1 MWEMQICGRGKTGQ
15 RVISPLHGP
24 DRGNVKQG
32 KTWGKQ
38 GGERQLRK
46 NKGYIRSCDDSR
58 SRHSNCRA
66 MQEERYT
73 SGVHLAKGYQSLMPY
88 TDGNELSKPRDGMRG
103 RNAALRIIAEKGKS
117 SSGVS
122 AKGEKNGSAKKAPR
136 YERAAFYRLWPAP
149 TRTVRGS
156 TSSEWWPCC
165 ADMFRLK
172 GELDA
177 GLAKKDGGA
186 MEGEEEDCAAAR

>member
-46 NKGYIRSCDDSR
+46 KKGYIRSCDDSR

-103 RNAALRIIAEKGKS
+103 RNALHCALSR
-117 SSGVS
+117 
-122 AKGEKNGSAKKAPR
+122 KKASRVQGCRQREKRMEVQRRPPGMR
-136 YERAAFYRLWPAP
+136 EQLFTGSGRLRQERCEARLPASGGP
-149 TRTVRGS
+149 AVRTCSG
-156 TSSEWWPCC
+156 
-165 ADMFRLK
+165 
-172 GELDA
+172 
-177 GLAKKDGGA
+177 
-186 MEGEEEDCAAAR
+186 